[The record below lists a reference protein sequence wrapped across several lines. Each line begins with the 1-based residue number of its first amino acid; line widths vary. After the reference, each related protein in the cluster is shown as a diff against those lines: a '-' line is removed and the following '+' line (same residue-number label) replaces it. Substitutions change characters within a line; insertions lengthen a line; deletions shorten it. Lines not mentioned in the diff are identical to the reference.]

1 MSSYTGKCDRSRLC
15 QAILSGTSSCS
26 RVCGQTT
33 VSLHRASNRPP
44 CQGTGAVIERSLH
57 LGHQFVLPIFV
68 RDASIFGRTPAG
80 DAGAHKAI
88 RNADVRHQVCKC
100 HLLRCGTKTIVI
112 GRHLFC
118 RCGQILGLQLKPGA
132 RSIGHWTGQSL
143 RIRRL
148 RQQRTGQ

>member
-1 MSSYTGKCDRSRLC
+1 MDFLLYAYLQSGQAGKAREL
-15 QAILSGTSSCS
+15 
-26 RVCGQTT
+26 
-33 VSLHRASNRPP
+33 
-44 CQGTGAVIERSLH
+44 IEEVKSM
-57 LGHQFVLPIFV
+57 PKN
-68 RDASIFGRTPAG
+68 FGRRLAG